1 MGRLS
6 RFNKPINSHG
16 SLLKRGT
23 TMLMNINDLEDDIS
37 DGGRSQELFPIKEV
51 VSSRELISNKEIV
64 PVSRN

>member
-1 MGRLS
+1 MGHLS
-6 RFNKPINSHG
+6 RFNKPKNTHG

-37 DGGRSQELFPIKEV
+37 EGGRSQELFPIKEV
-51 VSSRELISNKEIV
+51 GSSQELMPIKEIV